1 MTAVLK
7 NVYNDKFNDIVDEY
21 NTYQR
26 KIKMNSVDVAS
37 GTYVEYDVD
46 NNVKKSKFKIVD
58 NVIISQNIL
67 AKRYTPKS

>member
-1 MTAVLK
+1 MIELNSHMTAVLK

-37 GTYVEYDVD
+37 GTYVEHDVD

-58 NVIISQNIL
+58 NVIIS
-67 AKRYTPKS
+67 

>member
-1 MTAVLK
+1 MIELNSHMTAVLK

-58 NVIISQNIL
+58 NVIIS
-67 AKRYTPKS
+67 